1 MTVQVGEIFDLHRFL
16 FSAKGGLY
24 MPEQSVH
31 HQKETVADQQT
42 IKILKTKGANY
53 ENDRQCCPG
62 RIQCR
67 N

>member
-1 MTVQVGEIFDLHRFL
+1 
-16 FSAKGGLY
+16 

-31 HQKETVADQQT
+31 HQKETDADQQT
-42 IKILKTKGANY
+42 ITILKTKGANY

>member
-16 FSAKGGLY
+16 FSEKGGLY

-31 HQKETVADQQT
+31 HQKETDYDQQT
-42 IKILKTKGANY
+42 LYLKIKGDMNY
-53 ENDRQCCPG
+53 ENNRYCGSG

>member
-1 MTVQVGEIFDLHRFL
+1 
-16 FSAKGGLY
+16 

-31 HQKETVADQQT
+31 HQKETVTDQQT

-53 ENDRQCCPG
+53 ENDRQCCTG

>member
-1 MTVQVGEIFDLHRFL
+1 
-16 FSAKGGLY
+16 

-31 HQKETVADQQT
+31 HQKETDADQQT
-42 IKILKTKGANY
+42 LFIKIKGEMNHK
-53 ENDRQCCPG
+53 NDRQCCPG

>member
-1 MTVQVGEIFDLHRFL
+1 
-16 FSAKGGLY
+16 

-31 HQKETVADQQT
+31 HQENTEPDQQT
-42 IKILKTKGANY
+42 ITIRKAKGANY